1 LLAQDVDVRHV
12 ATKARCVSAASMDL
26 GYHKMLGRTAN
37 LGRIQ
42 FGHSRSLMHYRES
55 VDDDTLASREFRPHP
70 GVAAA
75 S

>member
-1 LLAQDVDVRHV
+1 
-12 ATKARCVSAASMDL
+12 MDL

-42 FGHSRSLMHYRES
+42 LGHSRSLMHYRES

>member
-1 LLAQDVDVRHV
+1 VIVVCQAAPPYLALTWIVTRRLWSTLLAQDVDVRHV

-42 FGHSRSLMHYRES
+42 FGHS
-55 VDDDTLASREFRPHP
+55 
-70 GVAAA
+70 
-75 S
+75 